1 MLASCSALNLFNNP
15 ESMHKETPI
24 LFQCHE
30 NNLLGI
36 VHQSANASNLGV
48 LLVVGGPQYRVGSH
62 RQFVLLARMLADHDF
77 PVMRFDYRGMGDSEG
92 EQRSFALVND
102 DIAAAIT
109 AFYQA
114 CPALSG
120 VVIWGL
126 CDAASAGLFYAY
138 QDERVLGLILLN
150 PWVYTEQGAATVY
163 LKHYYVQR
171 LLNPDFW
178 RKLFSLKF
186 DFLQS
191 LSSLVVI
198 CRQLLSSSVA
208 TESKTAVN
216 DDNPVDRVAAT
227 LSLPVRM
234 RECLRRYKN
243 PVLLILSGK
252 DLTADEFKA
261 AVASDSEWQALLAEG
276 RITRHDFLES
286 DHTFSTQ
293 AWRDQVAVWTLQWLI
308 GLTHKATSDQQSHKA

>member
-1 MLASCSALNLFNNP
+1 MSSEIPL
-15 ESMHKETPI
+15 I
-24 LFQCHE
+24 FQCQG
-30 NNLLGI
+30 NDLLGI
-36 VHQSANASNLGV
+36 INKPANGALKLGV

-62 RQFVLLARMLADHDF
+62 RQFVLLARMLADNNF
-77 PVMRFDYRGMGDSEG
+77 PVLRFDYRGMGDSEG
-92 EQRSFALVND
+92 EQRSFALVDD

-126 CDAASAGLFYAY
+126 CDAASAALFYAY
-138 QDERVLGLILLN
+138 QDERVLGLVLLN

-163 LKHYYVQR
+163 LKRYYLQR

-186 DFLQS
+186 DFLKS
-191 LSSLVVI
+191 LSSLLVI
-198 CRQLLSSSVA
+198 CRQLLSNSVA
-208 TESKTAVN
+208 AESKTAVI

-234 RECLRRYKN
+234 RECLRRYRN

-252 DLTADEFKA
+252 DLTADEFRA
-261 AVASDSEWQALLAEG
+261 AVTSDSEWQTLLSED
-276 RITRHDFLES
+276 RVTRHDFMES
-286 DHTFSTQ
+286 DHTFSSQ
-293 AWRDQVAVWTLQWLI
+293 RWRDQVAIWTLNWLI
-308 GLTHKATSDQQSHKA
+308 ALSNENSKPDQQSHKA

>member
-1 MLASCSALNLFNNP
+1 MN
-15 ESMHKETPI
+15 KETPI

-30 NNLLGI
+30 SNLLGI
-36 VHQSANASNLGV
+36 VHQPVSASKIGV

-62 RQFVLLARMLADHDF
+62 RQFVLLARMLADHDV

-92 EQRSFALVND
+92 EQRSFALVDD
-102 DIAAAIT
+102 DIAAAIN

-126 CDAASAGLFYAY
+126 CDAASAALFYAY
-138 QDERVLGLILLN
+138 QDERVLGLVLLN

-163 LKHYYVQR
+163 LKHYYLQR

-186 DFLQS
+186 DFLKS
-191 LSSLVVI
+191 LSSLLVI
-198 CRQLLSSSVA
+198 CRQLLSNSVA
-208 TESKTAVN
+208 AESTQGGL
-216 DDNPVDRVAAT
+216 DSNPSVLVANN
-227 LSLPVRM
+227 LSLPIRM
-234 RECLRRYKN
+234 RECFRRYRN

-261 AVASDSEWQALLAEG
+261 AVASDPEWQVLLAED
-276 RITRHDFLES
+276 RVTRQDFMES

-293 AWRDQVAVWTLQWLI
+293 MWRDQVAIWTLNWLI
-308 GLTHKATSDQQSHKA
+308 ALSNKNSKPDRQSHKA